1 MQVDFTVNA
10 ESRSDVGKG
19 ASRRLR
25 RTNKVPGVIYGAG
38 KDSVLLALDHD
49 DLVHHLSQE
58 AFYSHILT
66 VTVDGKAEK
75 AVLKDLQRHPAK
87 PKLLHVDFLR
97 VGASDIIHMHVPLHF
112 VGQDVAPGVKAGGLV
127 THSMTAVDIACKAAD
142 LPEFLTV
149 DMSAMEMGDILHLS
163 DIALPKGV
171 QIPALVQ
178 GADHDLPVASIHA
191 PKGAATEEAASEEE
205 SKPAE

>member
-1 MQVDFTVNA
+1 MQVDFTVTA
-10 ESRSDVGKG
+10 ETRSDEGKG

-38 KDSVLLALDHD
+38 KDPVSLTLDHD

-97 VGASDIIHMHVPLHF
+97 VGEGDIIHMHVPLHF
-112 VGQDVAPGVKAGGLV
+112 VGQDVAPGVKAGGQV

-142 LPEFLTV
+142 LPEYLTV

-163 DIALPKGV
+163 NIALPKGV
-171 QIPALVQ
+171 QIPALAQ

-191 PKGAATEEAASEEE
+191 PKGAAAEEAAPEEE